1 MNPAPPMKDRSTPG
15 ITRIPRTCLA
25 ILGLALGVL
34 SSANSQDEE
43 KAAVKVPLSIFCFD
57 YATGLK
63 SVQVKRGASE
73 LAEVK
78 LSTANIVDA
87 GKVETEEGS
96 IRLYGFPEESTKAP
110 AVASA
115 KLGELREPLM
125 ILVPTE
131 VGADFAYRSHLVERD
146 PAKFPLGS
154 CVFVNLTPH
163 PVRINLGEEKREIAP
178 GADLLVKPAVAAGE
192 VISVTVECQI
202 GGHWQAVSSSRWA
215 QRVDRR
221 SLVTLHLS
229 PRTGRVQMKS
239 IPLREVVDTP

>member
-1 MNPAPPMKDRSTPG
+1 MNARSTPAL
-15 ITRIPRTCLA
+15 PRASRTWFA
-25 ILGLALGVL
+25 ILGLALGAL
-34 SSANSQDEE
+34 CSARSEDDGQ
-43 KAAVKVPLSIFCFD
+43 AAAKVPLSVFCFD

-63 SVQVKRGASE
+63 SVQVKRGPSE
-73 LAEVK
+73 LAELK

-87 GKVETEEGS
+87 GDVATEGGS
-96 IRLYGFPEESTKAP
+96 VRLYGFAEASTAAP

-115 KLGELREPLM
+115 KVGGQREALM
-125 ILVPTE
+125 ILVPAGE
-131 VGADFAYRSHLVERD
+131 NAEFAYRSHLVERD

-163 PVRINLGEEKREIAP
+163 PVRVTLGEEKREIAP
-178 GADLLVKPAVAAGE
+178 GIDLLVQPSVPAGE
-192 VISVTVECQI
+192 VMSVTVECQI

-215 QRVDRR
+215 HRVDRR

-239 IPLREVVDTP
+239 IPLREVADTP

>member
-1 MNPAPPMKDRSTPG
+1 MNDRSTPG
-15 ITRIPRTCLA
+15 FTRTSLA
-25 ILGLALGVL
+25 ILGVALGIL
-34 SSANSQDEE
+34 SSANSQNEE

-87 GKVETEEGS
+87 GNVEAEEES
-96 IRLYGFPEESTKAP
+96 VRLYGFPEESTKAP

-131 VGADFAYRSHLVERD
+131 EGAEFAYRSHLVERD
-146 PAKFPLGS
+146 SAKFPLGS

-163 PVRINLGEEKREIAP
+163 PVRVTLGEEKQEIAA

-202 GGHWQAVSSSRWA
+202 GEHWQAVSSSRWA

>member
-1 MNPAPPMKDRSTPG
+1 MNARSTAG
-15 ITRIPRTCLA
+15 FSRTSRTCLS
-25 ILGLALGVL
+25 ILGLALGLL
-34 SSANSQDEE
+34 SSASSQVEE
-43 KAAVKVPLSIFCFD
+43 TAAVKVPLSIFCFD

-63 SVQVKRGASE
+63 SVQVKRGAAE

-87 GKVETEEGS
+87 GNVETEEGS
-96 IRLYGFPEESTKAP
+96 IRLYGFPEDATPAP
-110 AVASA
+110 AVATA
-115 KLGELREPLM
+115 KLGQLREPLM

-131 VGADFAYRSHLVERD
+131 EGAEFAYRSHLVERD

-154 CVFVNLTPH
+154 CVFANLTPH
-163 PVRINLGEEKREIAP
+163 PVRVNLGEQKLEIAP
-178 GADLLVKPAVAAGE
+178 GADLLVKPSVAAGE
-192 VISVTVECQI
+192 VISVTVECKI
-202 GGHWQAVSSSRWA
+202 GEHWQAVSSSRWA

-239 IPLREVVDTP
+239 IPLRELVDTP